1 MNLLKTVIDDLGE
14 ILKKNGIDET
24 VDIRISNIDNYDYQI
39 NNLVKHQN
47 HPNVDSIKE
56 EISTSLNSSG
66 LINNF
71 DFAKNLFINIQ
82 INAESIIGN
91 LEDVK
96 TNILKHKKESVIIDY
111 GGPNIGKPLHVGHLR
126 PLNIGRSIYLTN
138 KIIGND
144 IKSDIHL
151 GDWGMPVA
159 QIITYCEL
167 EKISFDELTINM
179 LEEIYPSA
187 SKKYSSDDNFK
198 EKSQET
204 NKKLSS
210 GEKEVFSDWKK
221 ISELTLTSL
230 KETLLILNHDFDY
243 WWGESSVNDLIP
255 DMLQN
260 LENEGKIEKDDGAFI
275 SSQITDPRILITKSD
290 GSYLYITTDLATA
303 LLRNK
308 EISHEKVLYVTD
320 NRQKLHFEQLFES
333 LSFFD
338 FPSKEY
344 AHVGFG
350 TINDSNGNPL
360 KTRDGGNLKLVDL
373 YEQAYNYIQEI
384 NSTLSETDLHCL
396 TNTVLT
402 YSDLLTNRKTDY
414 KFDLEKFTSVSGK
427 TGIYVQYAQVRANKL
442 VKMLIKDEPSLSI
455 TPTPLGSLDRNL
467 VINLANIE
475 FHLELSI
482 KNNEPHHL
490 ANYLYTIS
498 NAFNAFYQDSNIK
511 KIEDSNERNQKI
523 LITTLF
529 IEYSHLVMSCLG
541 ITPVKEM

>member
-1 MNLLKTVIDDLGE
+1 MNLLKTVVDDLGN
-14 ILKKNGIDET
+14 ILKKNDIDE
-24 VDIRISNIDNYDYQI
+24 VIDIRISNLDNYDYQI
-39 NNLVKHQN
+39 NNLVKYQN
-47 HPNVDSIKE
+47 HPDVESIKE
-56 EISTSLNSSG
+56 EISNTLTLSG
-66 LINNF
+66 LIDVF
-71 DFAKNLFINIQ
+71 DFAKNLFINIH
-82 INAESIIGN
+82 INAESIIEN
-91 LEDVK
+91 LQDVK
-96 TNILKHKKESVIIDY
+96 NNVLRDNKESVIIDY

-144 IKSDIHL
+144 INSDIHL

-167 EKISFDELTINM
+167 EGISFDELTINM
-179 LEEIYPSA
+179 LEEIYPNA
-187 SKKYSSDDNFK
+187 SKKYSDDDNFK
-198 EKSQET
+198 KRSQET

-210 GEKEVFSDWKK
+210 GEKEVFSNWKK

-427 TGIYVQYAQVRANKL
+427 TGIYVQYAQVRAKKL
-442 VKMLIKDEPSLSI
+442 IETLSEQKPTLQIPS
-455 TPTPLGSLDRNL
+455 TPLGPLDRKL
-467 VINLANIE
+467 IIALANIE
-475 FHLELSI
+475 FHLELSL

-490 ANYLYTIS
+490 ANYLYDIS
-498 NAFNAFYQDSNIK
+498 NAFNTFYQDSNIK
-511 KIEDSNERNQKI
+511 KIDDDAERNQKI
-523 LITTLF
+523 FITSLF

-541 ITPVKEM
+541 ITPVEKM

>member
-1 MNLLKTVIDDLGE
+1 MNLLKTVVNDLGK
-14 ILKKNGIDET
+14 ILKKHGIDEAI
-24 VDIRISNIDNYDYQI
+24 DIRISNLDTYDYQI
-39 NNLVKHQN
+39 NNLVKYQK
-47 HPNVDSIKE
+47 HPAVESIKE
-56 EISTSLNSSG
+56 EISNTLTLSE
-66 LINNF
+66 IIDVF

-96 TNILKHKKESVIIDY
+96 NNVLRDNKESVIIDY

-144 IKSDIHL
+144 INSDIHL

-167 EKISFDELTINM
+167 EGISFDELTITM
-179 LEEIYPSA
+179 LEEIYPNA
-187 SKKYSSDDNFK
+187 SKKYSTDDNFK
-198 EKSQET
+198 KRSQET

-210 GEKEVFSDWKK
+210 GEKEVFSNWEK

-230 KETLLILNHDFDY
+230 KETLLTLNHDFDY

-255 DMLQN
+255 DMLRS
-260 LENEGKIEKDDGAFI
+260 LESEGKIEKDDGAFI

-303 LLRNK
+303 ILRNRK
-308 EISHEKVLYVTD
+308 ISHEKVLYVTD

-344 AHVGFG
+344 VHVGFG

-373 YEQAYNYIQEI
+373 YEQAFNYIQQI
-384 NSTLSETDLHCL
+384 NSTLSEADLHCL

-402 YSDLLTNRKTDY
+402 YSDLITNRKTDY
-414 KFDLEKFTSVSGK
+414 KYDLEKFTSVSGK

-442 VKMLIKDEPSLSI
+442 VKTLSKDKPSLPI
-455 TPTPLGSLDRNL
+455 APTSLGSLDRNL
-467 VINLANIE
+467 IIALANIE
-475 FHLELSI
+475 FHLELSL

-490 ANYLYTIS
+490 ANYLYNIS

-511 KIEDSNERNQKI
+511 KIGNVNERNQKI
-523 LITTLF
+523 FITALF

-541 ITPVKEM
+541 IRPVKKM

>member
-1 MNLLKTVIDDLGE
+1 MNLLKTVVNDLDK
-14 ILKKNGIDET
+14 ILKKNHINE
-24 VDIRISNIDNYDYQI
+24 VIDIRISNLDNYDYQI

-47 HPNVDSIKE
+47 HPNVESIKE
-56 EISTSLNSSG
+56 QISNTLTLSE
-66 LINNF
+66 LIDVF
-71 DFAKNLFINIQ
+71 DFAKNLFINIH
-82 INAESIIGN
+82 INAESIIEN
-91 LEDVK
+91 LQDVK
-96 TNILKHKKESVIIDY
+96 NNVLRDSKESVIIDY

-138 KIIGND
+138 KITGND
-144 IKSDIHL
+144 INSDIHL

-167 EKISFDELTINM
+167 EEISFDELTINM
-179 LEEIYPSA
+179 LEEIYPNA
-187 SKKYSSDDNFK
+187 SKKYSADDNFK

-210 GEKEVFSDWKK
+210 GEKEVFSNWKK

-255 DMLQN
+255 DMLQS
-260 LENEGKIEKDDGAFI
+260 LESEGKIEKDDGAFI

-333 LSFFD
+333 LSFFN

-427 TGIYVQYAQVRANKL
+427 TGIYVQYAQVRAKKL
-442 VKMLIKDEPSLSI
+442 IETLSEQKPTLQIPS
-455 TPTPLGSLDRNL
+455 TPLGPLDRKL
-467 VINLANIE
+467 IIALANIE
-475 FHLELSI
+475 FHLELSL

-490 ANYLYTIS
+490 ANYLYDIS
-498 NAFNAFYQDSNIK
+498 NAFNTFYQDSNIK
-511 KIEDSNERNQKI
+511 KIDDDAAKNQKI
-523 LITTLF
+523 FITSLF

-541 ITPVKEM
+541 ITPVEKM